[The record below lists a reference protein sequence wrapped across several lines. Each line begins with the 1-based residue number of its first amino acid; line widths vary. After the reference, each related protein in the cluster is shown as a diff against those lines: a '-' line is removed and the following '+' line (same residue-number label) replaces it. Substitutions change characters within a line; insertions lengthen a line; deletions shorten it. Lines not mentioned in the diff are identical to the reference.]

1 MPVWHFERSDV
12 PSGRIQ
18 RTESRPETGPEQI
31 TAADL
36 AADRQRKDIMREEDI
51 RRYAQLMKE
60 LDLSGLEVDEKNET
74 VRLER
79 SRISAEPV
87 RLQMEGSAA
96 AQTVPGAIPA
106 PAPASGPAGASE
118 SEASSGNWISVTSPM
133 VGMFYIAPAENAD
146 PYVCVGEKVE
156 KGATLCIIEAMK
168 LMNEIPAE
176 ESGTILEI
184 CAVNGQMV
192 EYGTELFRIGR
203 G

>member
-1 MPVWHFERSDV
+1 
-12 PSGRIQ
+12 
-18 RTESRPETGPEQI
+18 
-31 TAADL
+31 
-36 AADRQRKDIMREEDI
+36 MREEDI

-79 SRISAEPV
+79 SRTPAEPV
-87 RLQMEGSAA
+87 RLQAEGSAG
-96 AQTVPGAIPA
+96 AQAIPEGA
-106 PAPASGPAGASE
+106 VSAASASGPAGAPGSAAP
-118 SEASSGNWISVTSPM
+118 SRDWISVTSPM

>member
-1 MPVWHFERSDV
+1 MTFPQTGH
-12 PSGRIQ
+12 GR
-18 RTESRPETGPEQI
+18 REAGRKTGPEQM
-31 TAADL
+31 TSTDL
-36 AADRQRKDIMREEDI
+36 DANRQRKDIMREEDI

-79 SRISAEPV
+79 CRTSAESV

-96 AQTVPGAIPA
+96 AQTIPGAVSA

-133 VGMFYIAPAENAD
+133 VGTFYTAPAENAD
-146 PYVCVGEKVE
+146 PYVSVGEKVE
-156 KGATLCIIEAMK
+156 KGETLCIIEAMK

-176 ESGTILEI
+176 ESGTILKI
-184 CAVNGQMV
+184 CAGNGEMV

-203 G
+203 N